1 MGQVTE
7 IPIPDSDDDDKQAK
21 SSLRFCMA
29 RKLRLVFMFSKGYK
43 TNEGIDSNSKEKC
56 VRDCMW
62 SRRPTTVTV
71 WPFAEEVSQ
80 SLV

>member
-7 IPIPDSDDDDKQAK
+7 IPVPDSDDDDKQAK
-21 SSLRFCMA
+21 FSLRFCMVC
-29 RKLRLVFMFSKGYK
+29 KLRLVFTFSKGCK
-43 TNEGIDSNSKEKC
+43 TNEGTNSNSKEKC

-62 SRRPTTVTV
+62 SRRLTTVTV
-71 WPFAEEVSQ
+71 WPFAEEDCQ